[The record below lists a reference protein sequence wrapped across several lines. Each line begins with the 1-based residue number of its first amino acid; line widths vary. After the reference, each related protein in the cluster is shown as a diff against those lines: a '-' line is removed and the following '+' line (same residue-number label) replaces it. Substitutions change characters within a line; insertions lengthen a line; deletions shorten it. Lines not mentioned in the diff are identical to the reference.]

1 MKTKLIEG
9 RICTRK
15 HRVNKARACYQGLT
29 GTPRAYAK
37 RACNAASKKDRKAA
51 RNWLVKLA
59 WYVRKNSND
68 PRTELFTAFVVNE
81 LIC

>member
-1 MKTKLIEG
+1 MKTKLVEG

-37 RACNAASKKDRKAA
+37 RACNAASKKDRQAT

-59 WYVRKNSND
+59 WYVSRNSND
-68 PRTELFTAFVVNE
+68 ARTQIFAECVVSELT
-81 LIC
+81 C